1 MRFASPAVA
10 ASGCHP
16 SLLHGLCLRRGSLQ
30 QRPEAVEAS
39 RLASRRV
46 TGRPSLSL
54 HLGDGTALAVR
65 DRHEASRADHAD
77 RFCSRNQRGVGSPTP
92 RGDCGGFCRSDLAAV
107 DGRCVDN
114 HQRVLDPSRRQCGR
128 AVRGDPDANG
138 RRLAASEQG
147 SGDLRRVGNRS
158 RRRPSGSA

>member
-92 RGDCGGFCRSDLAAV
+92 RGVVTTASYEARFFGVRSAMPMFKARELCPEAIIEV
-107 DGRCVDN
+107 YR
-114 HQRVLDPSRRQCGR
+114 
-128 AVRGDPDANG
+128 
-138 RRLAASEQG
+138 EKK
-147 SGDLRRVGNRS
+147 
-158 RRRPSGSA
+158 